1 MYAVGSWPPYFG
13 VAEAHGCSHAL
24 ARRLAG
30 CGHGQDLPARARPPS
45 RHRDHDGDA
54 PGWYRTQGPK
64 SSYLHTTTGRRSG
77 QTRTT
82 PVVLVETEGQ
92 RWLVSPYGLVGWV
105 HNVRA
110 LPEVSL
116 RRGGTTEV
124 LRAEEVGPEVAGP
137 ILRRYVRNARVTAPF
152 FDAKADDPVER
163 FVEEPPRHPVFKL
176 SRRDPGGSQ

>member
-1 MYAVGSWPPYFG
+1 MR
-13 VAEAHGCSHAL
+13 L
-24 ARRLAG
+24 ARGLVTSMRRRCTVALPHSRVGWQDAGMAKTYRLG
-30 CGHGQDLPARARPPS
+30 PARRAVNVIMTAMLRL
-45 RHRDHDGDA
+45 GI
-54 PGWYRTQGPK
+54 GPK
-64 SSYLHTTTGRRSG
+64 SSYLLTTTGRRSG

-92 RWLVSPYGLVGWV
+92 PWLVSPYGLVGWV

-116 RRGGTTEV
+116 RRGGKTEV

-137 ILRRYVRNARVTAPF
+137 ILRCYVRKARVTAPF

-163 FVEEPPRHPVFKL
+163 FVEEAPHHPVFKL